1 MNDSSGSPG
10 RLSSPTRPSSA
21 HALRTLGRWVLIS
34 RPALWVNTLGPATLA
49 LWLSGRLWSTDP
61 AWLVLLLW
69 LTLPFN
75 LLIYGVNDLADRDE
89 DALNPRKGGYQGA
102 RLEHGEALPLARA
115 IAALNIPFALYFLL
129 ETPVSFWA
137 VVFLYTLL
145 FLGYSLPPLRFKT
158 RPFLDSLSNA
168 AYALPLAFVPLL
180 FGAIP
185 STLALPCLMAWSVGK
200 HAFDAVQ
207 DLETDAAAGVST
219 VATVLGA
226 ANTALWCGA
235 WYLLSSVLAVFL
247 HPLVGLAIL
256 LVSGGLTL
264 KLWREPT
271 PARAARLYPLSILSP
286 WAVGMVSGVLLVA
299 HLVRG

>member
-1 MNDSSGSPG
+1 
-10 RLSSPTRPSSA
+10 L
-21 HALRTLGRWVLIS
+21 VLIS
-34 RPALWVNTLGPATLA
+34 RPALWVNTVGPATLA

-102 RLEHGEALPLARA
+102 RLEHGEAPVLARA
-115 IAALNIPFALYFLL
+115 IAALNLPFALYFLL
-129 ETPVSFWA
+129 ETPLSFWA
-137 VVFLYTLL
+137 VVLLYTAL
-145 FLGYSLPPLRFKT
+145 FLGYSLPPLRFKG

-180 FGAIP
+180 FGA
-185 STLALPCLMAWSVGK
+185 ALPWWALSSLMAWSVGK

-207 DLETDAAAGVST
+207 DLETDAAAGVWT

-226 ANTALWCGA
+226 QKTALWCGA
-235 WYLLSSVLAVFL
+235 WFLLSSVLVALL
-247 HPLVGLAIL
+247 HPLVGLAIFW
-256 LVSGGLTL
+256 VSGGLAL
-264 KLWREPT
+264 NLWREPT
-271 PARAARLYPLSILSP
+271 PARAARLYPLSVLSP
-286 WAVGMVSGVLLVA
+286 WAVGMVAGVLLVA
-299 HLVRG
+299 HLVRR

>member
-1 MNDSSGSPG
+1 M
-10 RLSSPTRPSSA
+10 
-21 HALRTLGRWVLIS
+21 V
-34 RPALWVNTLGPATLA
+34 A
-49 LWLSGRLWSTDP
+49 LWLSGRLWSADP

-75 LLIYGVNDLADRDE
+75 LLIYGVNVLADRDE

-102 RLEHGEALPLARA
+102 RLEHGETLPLTRA
-115 IAALNIPFALYFLL
+115 IAALNLPFALYFLL
-129 ETPVSFWA
+129 ETPPSFWA
-137 VVFLYTLL
+137 VVFLYTAL
-145 FLGYSLPPLRFKT
+145 FLGYSLPPLRFKG

-180 FGAIP
+180 FGTVP
-185 STLALPCLMAWSVGK
+185 SVLALPCLMAWSVGK

-207 DLETDAAAGVST
+207 DLETDAAAGVRT

-226 ANTALWCGA
+226 ASTALWCAA
-235 WYLLSSVLAVFL
+235 WFLFSSVLAAFL
-247 HPLVGLAIL
+247 HPLVGLAIF
-256 LVSGGLTL
+256 LVSGGLSL

-286 WAVGMVSGVLLVA
+286 WAVGMVAGVLLVA

>member
-1 MNDSSGSPG
+1 MNDSSS
-10 RLSSPTRPSSA
+10 RLSSSSRPSSA
-21 HALRTLGRWVLIS
+21 HALRTLGRLALIS

-49 LWLSGRLWSTDP
+49 LWLSGRLWSMDP

-75 LLIYGVNDLADRDE
+75 LLIYGVNDLADRGE

-115 IAALNIPFALYFLL
+115 IAVLNAPFALYFLL
-129 ETPVSFWA
+129 ETPLSFWA

-145 FLGYSLPPLRFKT
+145 FLGYSLPPLRFKG
-158 RPFLDSLSNA
+158 RPFLDSLSNT

-180 FGAIP
+180 FGAAP
-185 STLALPCLMAWSVGK
+185 LTLALLCLMAWSVGK

-207 DLETDAAAGVST
+207 DLETDAAAGVRT
-219 VATVLGA
+219 VATVLKA
-226 ANTALWCGA
+226 RKTALWCGA
-235 WYLLSSVLAVFL
+235 WFLLSSVLASFL

-256 LVSGGLTL
+256 SVSGGLTL
-264 KLWREPT
+264 KLWGEPT

-286 WAVGMVSGVLLVA
+286 WAVGMVAGVLLVA